1 MGAVMEQQVAIVG
14 LGLTPLRSVSPD
26 LSFREMIFE
35 AATRAYG
42 DAGVTPREIDT
53 FVTVAED
60 FHEGTS
66 IADEYTPDQL
76 GAVRRPVHTIAGDGL
91 QGLAAAYMLVRSGA
105 ADVAVVEAHSKA
117 SNIVHHEE
125 ILALALDPTY
135 ERPWRVDPHAVAAL
149 EMRRYFHEANASP
162 EASAQVV
169 VKNRGNALRNPFA
182 AYGAALTVEEVLHDA
197 PLAEPLRG
205 LEVSGYADGAVV
217 LVLASLEGAR
227 RLAGRPVLIRGI
239 GWASDEPSLSGRPWA
254 QAVYARLACEMA
266 YRIGGIHAP
275 SEEIDLFEIDDTYA
289 YKELQHLEAALR
301 LEVGGGVRLTA
312 SGRTTAGG
320 DLPVNPSGGS
330 LGMGYGYDASAL
342 VRTAMAVLQ
351 LRGTAGA
358 MQVDGARTAAVVSWR
373 GVPTTSGGAVVLSAS

>member
-1 MGAVMEQQVAIVG
+1 MQAVMENQVVIVG
-14 LGLTPLRSVSPD
+14 VGLTPLRPVSPD

-35 AATRAYG
+35 AATRAYA

-66 IADEYTPDQL
+66 ITDEYTPDQL
-76 GAVRRPVHTIAGDGL
+76 GAVRRPVHTVAGDGL

-135 ERPWRVDPHAVAAL
+135 ERPWRVNPHAVAAL

-162 EASAQVV
+162 QVSAQVV

-182 AYGAALTVEEVLHDA
+182 AYGATLSPEEVLRSA
-197 PLAEPLRG
+197 PVAEPLRG

-217 LVLASLEGAR
+217 LVLASMERAR
-227 RLAGRPVLIRGI
+227 ALAGRPVLIRGI
-239 GWASDEPSLSGRPWA
+239 GWASS
-254 QAVYARLACEMA
+254 
-266 YRIGGIHAP
+266 
-275 SEEIDLFEIDDTYA
+275 
-289 YKELQHLEAALR
+289 EAAS
-301 LEVGGGVRLTA
+301 T
-312 SGRTTAGG
+312 
-320 DLPVNPSGGS
+320 
-330 LGMGYGYDASAL
+330 
-342 VRTAMAVLQ
+342 
-351 LRGTAGA
+351 
-358 MQVDGARTAAVVSWR
+358 
-373 GVPTTSGGAVVLSAS
+373 